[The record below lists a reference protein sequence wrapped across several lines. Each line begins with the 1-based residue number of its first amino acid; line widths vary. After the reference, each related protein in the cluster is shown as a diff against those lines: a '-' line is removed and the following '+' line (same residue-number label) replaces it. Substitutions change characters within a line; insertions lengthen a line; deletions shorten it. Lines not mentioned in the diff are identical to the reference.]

1 MRNFTISKL
10 QGCLSARDQYRMMSI
25 RTRSLCIFFMSCFL
39 SICSGFVTPVQAVGP
54 TLSIDIYGPGQTQ
67 VRLYIPTPLPG
78 KGEPFAKPL
87 PDRVF
92 SLASRLQGNLAF
104 LPFFSFVQPGDLLGG
119 PELGGYRSQ
128 NIDFKKLQLSKV
140 DLVLT
145 TAWNGDRQNPNS
157 VELRAIEPFTG
168 RLVLGKAYL
177 VHDDKQ
183 VADVATRFC
192 ASLMKILSGSGDFFE
207 TRIAFVCRQGKFK
220 EICLVSPQGHDLYQV
235 TRYDGISLSPAWS
248 PKGRK
253 LAFTYLDSNGH
264 RLALWDRD
272 TKKIKKF
279 DLPGHTCISPA
290 FNAGGTLTISVDPF
304 GNPDIYKLDPSF
316 AIKDV
321 RAPLV
326 RDRGIDISASFDRKG
341 TKMAFV
347 SSRFGNPHI
356 FIMDTATGT
365 VSRVTYE
372 GTYNTCPSLSPD
384 GKMLAFARRTDT
396 GHRIFITTLD
406 TGMERQVTFGPGN
419 DEDPT
424 WSPDGYFL
432 AFTSN
437 RSGDYQLYMTTKYG
451 DTAKHI
457 PTGTKDARAPA
468 WGPVPWK

>member
-1 MRNFTISKL
+1 MYIRV
-10 QGCLSARDQYRMMSI
+10 RM
-25 RTRSLCIFFMSCFL
+25 LCIFFLSCL
-39 SICSGFVTPVQAVGP
+39 LNVGSGFVAPALAVDS

-67 VRLYIPTPLPG
+67 VHLYLPTPLPD
-78 KGEPFAKPL
+78 KGDPFTLPL
-87 PDRVF
+87 PERV
-92 SLASRLQGNLAF
+92 SRLASRLHDNLFF
-104 LPFFSFVQPGDLLGG
+104 LPFFSFVDAEDVLGG
-119 PELGGYRSQ
+119 PALGGYRSQ
-128 NIDFKKLQLSKV
+128 DIDFKKLQLSKV

-157 VELRAIEPFTG
+157 VELRAIEAFTG
-168 RLVLGKAYL
+168 RLVLGKAYR

-183 VADVATRFC
+183 ITDVATRFC
-192 ASLMKILSGSGDFFE
+192 ASLMKILTGSGDFFE

-220 EICLVSPQGHDLYQV
+220 EICLVSPQGHDVYQV
-235 TRYDGISLSPAWS
+235 THYDGISLSPAWS
-248 PKGRK
+248 PNGRA
-253 LAFTYLDSNGH
+253 LAFTYLDPNGH
-264 RLALWDRD
+264 RLAVWDRD
-272 TKKIKKF
+272 TKQIKKF
-279 DLPGHTCISPA
+279 DLPGHTCIAPA
-290 FNAGGTLTISVDPF
+290 FDADGKLAISVDPF
-304 GNPDIYKLDPSF
+304 GNPDIYMLDSSF
-316 AIKDV
+316 AIKDLH
-321 RAPLV
+321 APIV
-326 RDRGIDISASFDRKG
+326 RDRGIDISATFDRKG

-356 FIMDTATGT
+356 FIMDTTTGV

-384 GKMLAFARRTDT
+384 GKLLAFARRTST

-406 TGMERQVTFGPGN
+406 TGVERQVTFGPGN

-437 RSGDYQLYMTTKYG
+437 RSGEYQLYLTTKHG

-457 PTGTKDARAPA
+457 PTGTTDAKAPA